1 MKQFDLQKYIIN
13 PYRNVVTRDGRQ
25 ARIICTEA
33 KGNYPVI
40 ALILTEGGEFP
51 ESYTEK
57 GIYMNSN
64 KSDND
69 LFFAPTK
76 REGFVNV
83 YYHNN
88 KYITEETIHD
98 TKDDAMR
105 FRLHNMQ
112 YITTVRIEW
121 EE

>member
-1 MKQFDLQKYIIN
+1 MKPFNLNEYIAN
-13 PYRNVVTRDGRQ
+13 PSRKVVTRDGRS

-33 KGNYPVI
+33 KGNYPVV

-51 ESYTEK
+51 ETYTEK

-69 LFFAPTK
+69 LFFAPEKHEGYVTLF
-76 REGFVNV
+76 RQTAGINAGFVFNT
-83 YYHNN
+83 
-88 KYITEETIHD
+88 KEEAE
-98 TKDDAMR
+98 KSAKS
-105 FRLHNMQ
+105 LPN